1 MKMMKNKVENKRII
15 VYYNLV
21 EDVFEE
27 KENEIKL
34 DCEEIVENLSF
45 LVFEFIISI
54 FVVNRIYL
62 NIVSIVV
69 ILVVVLFGLV

>member
-62 NIVSIVV
+62 NIVSTVV